1 MTKETEEHFY
11 LEISE
16 PYRPHIAPRYAYL
29 RPVTM
34 FDRKI
39 GLEPLL
45 GPDILYAEAFP
56 LSLAEELRQ
65 VLRRHFGPSV
75 QILPVSC
82 NAPRLTIPD
91 NLRKVIGV

>member
-1 MTKETEEHFY
+1 MKETEEHFY

-16 PYRPHIAPRYAYL
+16 PYRPHIAPRYAFL

-45 GPDILYAEAFP
+45 GPNILYAEAFP

-65 VLRRHFGPSV
+65 VLRRHFGPGF

-82 NAPRLTIPD
+82 NAPRLTLPD
-91 NLRKVIGV
+91 DLRKVIGV

>member
-1 MTKETEEHFY
+1 MNIETEEHFY

-16 PYRPHIAPRYAYL
+16 PRRPHISPRYAYL
-29 RPVTM
+29 QPVTI
-34 FDRKI
+34 FGQQI

-65 VLRRHFGPSV
+65 VLRRHFGRGF